1 MQGSKQETGRENM
14 TKDGIENRIPFL
26 LKPVGKDYLW
36 GGSRLN
42 DDFSKGIPMSPLA
55 ETWECSTHPDG
66 ECLISGGPFDKMTL
80 RRVLREH
87 PELCG
92 EHGCVD
98 GELPVMVKLIDA
110 NRDLSVQVHPTDE
123 YAREHENGQ
132 RGKTEMW
139 YVLDTT
145 GDAALVYGMK
155 TDATR
160 EQIKKAVDGGE
171 LEKYLLRVPIK
182 KNDVFFIE
190 AGMIH
195 AIGAG
200 ALVAEVQENSN
211 LTYRLYDYKREDKDG
226 KLRPL
231 HIDKALD
238 VAKLK
243 KQEAPRQP
251 MRVLKYAPGMA
262 RELLCR
268 CRYFEVY
275 RMLIN
280 TERCRQM
287 AGYEGDE
294 LSYRILLC
302 VDGCGSIRM
311 PEGEAICFFKGDC
324 VFIPAG
330 CRAFRLHGRAVF
342 LDIRGGQ

>member
-1 MQGSKQETGRENM
+1 MSNGKT
-14 TKDGIENRIPFL
+14 ENRIPFL
-26 LKPVGKDYLW
+26 LRPVGKDYLW

-42 DDFSKGIPMSPLA
+42 DDFSKGIRMSPLA

-66 ECLISGGPFDKMTL
+66 ESTVASGPFAGESL
-80 RRVLREH
+80 RDVLRKY

-92 EHGCVD
+92 EHGCED

-110 NRDLSVQVHPTDE
+110 SKDLSVQVHPTDE
-123 YAREHENGQ
+123 YAKEFEGGQ

-139 YVLDTT
+139 YVLDATK
-145 GDAALVYGMK
+145 DANLIYGMK
-155 TDATR
+155 KDATK
-160 EQIKKAVDGGE
+160 EQVRNAVEKGE
-171 LEKYLLRVPIK
+171 LEQYLQKVPIK

-211 LTYRLYDYKREDKDG
+211 LTYRLYDYKRVDKNG
-226 KLRPL
+226 LERPL
-231 HIDKALD
+231 HIDKALE
-238 VAKLK
+238 VARLTR
-243 KQEAPRQP
+243 QEAPRQP
-251 MRVLKYAPGMA
+251 MRVLRYAPGMA

-268 CRYFEVY
+268 CKYFEVH

-287 AGYEGDE
+287 AAYEGDD

-302 VDGCGSIRM
+302 VDGCGSIS
-311 PEGEAICFFKGDC
+311 AKDCDAFCFFKGDC
-324 VFIPAG
+324 IFVPAL
-330 CRAFRLHGRAVF
+330 CPTIRIHGRAVF
-342 LDIRGGQ
+342 LDIKGASCR